1 MESIGEKLKTK
12 REELGYSIEQIARD
26 TNIAKRYIEALEVED
41 FDAFPG
47 EPYLIGFL
55 RTYSEYLGLKSDEI
69 IGLYQNFKIQE
80 QPVPMEELIE
90 KKSRGPLGLIIGI
103 VIVVGGLIA
112 AGIIFLPDLLPLGG
126 GKDTAAAEEEAID
139 SIEAEGTIYEM
150 NDEILERRFLEG
162 DSVLITFNGEEAP
175 IQLLEVSDELTLKT
189 AVEETSLK
197 LGEEKRLDLNGDGK
211 EDILVYLRDLEN
223 EDEQQ
228 SVVLRFDKF
237 TQASVARAS
246 GGEEEQPATDRLGPE
261 SGEPGGPPAGGDT
274 QMTTASLGSTDVN
287 SRKQTLMVIDEAPR
301 PEPITL
307 NMVFRGYCLLR
318 YVSDDR
324 VREERYF
331 HKGETFRLEASR
343 RIHLWLSNAGSVK
356 TDIAGEDVTLGR
368 PGEVITKL
376 ITWNQDEASGQYQL
390 QVIPVY

>member
-12 REELGYSIEQIARD
+12 REELGYSIEQIARE

-41 FDAFPG
+41 FDVFPG

-69 IGLYQNFKIQE
+69 IGLYKNFKIQE

-90 KKSRGPLGLIIGI
+90 KKSRGPLGLIIVA
-103 VIVVGGLIA
+103 VIIVGGLIT
-112 AGIIFLPDLLPLGG
+112 AGIIFLPNLLSLGG
-126 GKDTAAAEEEAID
+126 GKDVAAAGEQTSETIGT
-139 SIEAEGTIYEM
+139 EGTMYEM

-162 DSVLITFNGEEAP
+162 DSVMITFNGDEAP
-175 IQLLEVSDELTLKT
+175 VRLLKVDDELTLKT
-189 AVEETSLK
+189 SIEETTLK

-223 EDEQQ
+223 EEEQR
-228 SVVLRFDKF
+228 SAVLRFDKF
-237 TQASVARAS
+237 TQVSVARAT
-246 GGEEEQPATDRLGPE
+246 GGDEERPPTDRLGPE
-261 SGEPGGPPAGGDT
+261 SGEQEGPSAEGDT
-274 QMTTASLGSTDVN
+274 QMAAASLGSTDVN
-287 SRKQTLMVIDEAPR
+287 TRRQALVVVEEASQ
-301 PEPITL
+301 PEPFTL

-343 RIHLWLSNAGSVK
+343 RVRLWLSNAGSVK

-368 PGEVITKL
+368 PGEVVTKL
-376 ITWNQDEASGQYQL
+376 IMWNQDEASGQYQL